1 MQEANQT
8 FLATIIGGL
17 IGGICTIIGSKWSVY
32 QQTKIQD
39 KKEKKD
45 ILLVYFVLLN
55 KYYNLICKSDV
66 GNFNNIRKIIDD
78 FDKEFNEKVEFVYYV
93 GEKWLKKE
101 ILRFKIELEK
111 QIEDKVTP
119 KIELQHNILQSFEK
133 MKSEIVKKIERSKK
147 WRNGKK

>member
-1 MQEANQT
+1 M
-8 FLATIIGGL
+8 
-17 IGGICTIIGSKWSVY
+17 
-32 QQTKIQD
+32 
-39 KKEKKD
+39 
-45 ILLVYFVLLN
+45 
-55 KYYNLICKSDV
+55 